1 MLELIVC
8 IALNAQAVTSD
19 VPAERASSPDGMP
32 EELVALLGE
41 GCSLLLG
48 VQEGLEDAEWP
59 YQGVYRVRAEDS
71 DPPGLVE
78 GRSAIPIG
86 YRVGGTSICAQ
97 AIFQA
102 PGYAVRKGARS
113 AIRKAVEFVC
123 ATTADPRMSP
133 STYEGGYD
141 VRGWGYIYGLRMLLA
156 LRAQDH
162 VPSDLVEPVDNT
174 IRWYIHALEATA
186 IPEVGGWN
194 YARRGPA
201 DRPSPTS
208 PFMSAP
214 ALVSLFEARVQG
226 FAVDDE
232 VVDRALDGLKG
243 CVAPD
248 GYVAYSATGPTAD
261 DPGQIP
267 GAIGRMV
274 SAERAL
280 LLGGAGSTERVH
292 AAVESFLEHWR
303 ALEARRRKT
312 GTHVPPY
319 GVAPYYFFFGFA
331 SAAEAIEVLPEA
343 QRPVLRERLA
353 AILMQVREPD
363 GSWNDRVFERS
374 RAYGTAMT
382 MQALQAPWLPAA
394 PSWTTRPDDGAAQ
407 LDAGPVSEPAVAPA
421 QGLPESSP

>member
-156 LRAQDH
+156 LHGNKR
-162 VPSDLVEPVDNT
+162 S
-174 IRWYIHALEATA
+174 
-186 IPEVGGWN
+186 
-194 YARRGPA
+194 
-201 DRPSPTS
+201 
-208 PFMSAP
+208 
-214 ALVSLFEARVQG
+214 
-226 FAVDDE
+226 
-232 VVDRALDGLKG
+232 G
-243 CVAPD
+243 C
-248 GYVAYSATGPTAD
+248 
-261 DPGQIP
+261 
-267 GAIGRMV
+267 
-274 SAERAL
+274 L
-280 LLGGAGSTERVH
+280 C
-292 AAVESFLEHWR
+292 F
-303 ALEARRRKT
+303 
-312 GTHVPPY
+312 
-319 GVAPYYFFFGFA
+319 
-331 SAAEAIEVLPEA
+331 
-343 QRPVLRERLA
+343 
-353 AILMQVREPD
+353 VRELC
-363 GSWNDRVFERS
+363 F
-374 RAYGTAMT
+374 
-382 MQALQAPWLPAA
+382 
-394 PSWTTRPDDGAAQ
+394 
-407 LDAGPVSEPAVAPA
+407 
-421 QGLPESSP
+421 